1 MRATRVGTFSN
12 WSLING
18 RRGVENSLD
27 EFDRDKKME
36 VGRKNSRIDRNGKNV
51 LNMEG

>member
-1 MRATRVGTFSN
+1 MRATPSWNIFK
-12 WSLING
+12 LIVDK